1 LNSRQTNKLKELFL
15 QWCGHEADH
24 LESFPKSGSNRQYF
38 RLSGNN
44 KTAIGVIG
52 ENNEENIAF
61 INFTKHFRKQDLKV
75 PAIFSEDLEE
85 GIYLLEDLGD
95 RSLFSLLKN
104 WEKKVP
110 TEIEDLYKRSL
121 QELIKFQILGHEDL
135 DYSVCFPCSEFDE
148 QSIQWD
154 LNYFKYYYLKPAG
167 IDFNEQK
174 LEDDFQTLI
183 KYLLEADSD
192 YFMFRDFQSR
202 NIQVIENEPWFIDYQ
217 GGRKGPLQYDIAS
230 LLFQAKANLPYPFRE
245 QMLNFYIKEAKQYI
259 NVDEEKFREFYY
271 GFVLIRTLQVMGA
284 YGYRGFFEQK
294 PHFIESAKF
303 AIQNLD
309 WLLNYTELPIDMPE
323 LYACL
328 KKLIKENIK
337 KPHPDFL
344 TVEINSFSYKKTGIP
359 KDTSGH
365 GGGFVFDCRSLPN
378 PGRHINYKVK
388 TGLDKEVIDYF
399 KDKMEMGTFVS
410 QTVAIADQAVSNYLD
425 RKFDHLMFSFGCTG
439 GQHRSVYTAQ
449 KLFDYLRN
457 KYQIRV
463 SINHREQNI
472 TDSNFENK

>member
-1 LNSRQTNKLKELFL
+1 LESTQISKLKGLFA
-15 QWCGHEADH
+15 QWCGSEVEEIKA
-24 LESFPKSGSNRQYF
+24 FPESGSNRQYY

-61 INFTKHFRKQDLKV
+61 VNFTKHFRKQGLKV
-75 PAIFSEDLEE
+75 PAIFAENLEE

-95 RSLFSLLKN
+95 LSLFSLLKN

-110 TEIEDLYKRSL
+110 AEIEDLYKMSL
-121 QELIKFQILGHEDL
+121 QELIKFQLIGHEGL
-135 DYSVCFPCSEFDE
+135 DYSLCFPRYEFDQ

-154 LNYFKYYYLKPAG
+154 LNYFKYYYLKPSG
-167 IDFNEQK
+167 IDFNEQR

-183 KYLLEADSD
+183 QYLLKADND
-192 YFMFRDFQSR
+192 YFMYRDFQSR

-230 LLFQAKANLPYPFRE
+230 LLFQAKANLPFQFRE
-245 QMLNFYIKEAKQYI
+245 QMLSFYLNELKNEITLDEIK
-259 NVDEEKFREFYY
+259 FSEFYY
-271 GFVLIRTLQVMGA
+271 GFVLIRTLQVLGA

-309 WLLNYTELPIDMPE
+309 WLLKNTKLPIEMPE
-323 LYACL
+323 LDNCL
-328 KKLIKENIK
+328 KELVKETET
-337 KPHPDFL
+337 KPHPDYL
-344 TVEINSFSYKKTGIP
+344 TVEINSFSYKKSGIP

-365 GGGFVFDCRSLPN
+365 GGGFVFDCRALPN
-378 PGRHINYKVK
+378 PGRHIDYKVK

-399 KDKMEMGTFVS
+399 RDKKEIDVFIENVFA
-410 QTVAIADQAVSNYLD
+410 VANQSVSNYLE

-449 KLFDYLRN
+449 KLYNYLRD
-457 KYQIRV
+457 KYPIKIK
-463 SINHREQNI
+463 INHREQNI
-472 TDSNFENK
+472 KDSNFEN